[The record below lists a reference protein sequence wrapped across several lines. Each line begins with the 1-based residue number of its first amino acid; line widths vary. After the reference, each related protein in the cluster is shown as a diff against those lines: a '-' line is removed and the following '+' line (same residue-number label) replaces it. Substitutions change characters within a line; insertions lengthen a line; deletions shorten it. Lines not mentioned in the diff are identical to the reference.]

1 MHDLTLE
8 GIHRLQVDRLPRL
21 VHLVDG
27 VQRDVVQTLAL
38 ALQIAV
44 DVHNEM
50 GTLAGLLLHG
60 QSRQLLQSVNDFAV
74 ASDEMLDVRIIIGD
88 DLHGRA
94 IVAHAHFDIAFVI
107 DDIKQ
112 SFKIIG
118 SDISFLVELIDGLFL
133 ILRHSGCTPLSG
145 VSITKVLLCKV

>member
-1 MHDLTLE
+1 M
-8 GIHRLQVDRLPRL
+8 
-21 VHLVDG
+21 
-27 VQRDVVQTLAL
+27 
-38 ALQIAV
+38 
-44 DVHNEM
+44 
-50 GTLAGLLLHG
+50 
-60 QSRQLLQSVNDFAV
+60 SRQLLQSVNDFAV

-133 ILRHSGCTPLSG
+133 ILRHSGCHLLSG
-145 VSITKVLLCKV
+145 FLLLKSYIV